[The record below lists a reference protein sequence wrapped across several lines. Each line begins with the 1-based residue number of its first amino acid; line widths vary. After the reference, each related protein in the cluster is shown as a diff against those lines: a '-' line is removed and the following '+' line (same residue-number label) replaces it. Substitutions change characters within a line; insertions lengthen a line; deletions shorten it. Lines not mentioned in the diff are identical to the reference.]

1 MNVGDRS
8 GDELV
13 VFEGSQTLPL
23 FLVYTTEFD
32 GAIERMTST
41 GEATG
46 EETTAPKGWSFLN
59 QASGAEGED
68 GSVLM
73 LVLLKVRCDHLRWE

>member
-1 MNVGDRS
+1 VNVGDRS

-46 EETTAPKGWSFLN
+46 RRQLPKAGVFLN